1 MTSPVDASR
10 EHSLFGSLGHV
21 FTNVTSGK
29 QLLKRIKR
37 GAPSWPL
44 APGSFGRGCFYPPAG
59 PQGSPVWVHSGF
71 RQQPTMVSRPA
82 STQKRS
88 QPTWGLQLPTKL
100 RPNFARIT
108 KSQQVAPLKASGFF
122 NRDIS
127 IVLVGA
133 LVMVLSCYVNAK
145 LRFWRIYPFDPCV
158 RLLPSVAIL
167 SYPQFLHLAK
177 EKLNRRRRDQNAL

>member
-1 MTSPVDASR
+1 
-10 EHSLFGSLGHV
+10 
-21 FTNVTSGK
+21 
-29 QLLKRIKR
+29 
-37 GAPSWPL
+37 
-44 APGSFGRGCFYPPAG
+44 
-59 PQGSPVWVHSGF
+59 
-71 RQQPTMVSRPA
+71 MVSRPA

-88 QPTWGLQLPTKL
+88 QPTRGLQLPTKL

-108 KSQQVAPLKASGFF
+108 KSQQVASLKASGFF

-167 SYPQFLHLAK
+167 SYPQFLHLVK